1 MFPALQHSI
10 YLCVCVCDVRTW
22 WKDVCSEVER
32 QHRTRSFCL
41 SLMYRRFSPLLLF
54 HGQSRWSLGGESL
67 HEWEGISF
75 IVDPGYL
82 IHLTSCSQDSFITKP
97 IKTSNRI
104 KGRPADANIY
114 RGDCDIQWGGYT
126 VNIITQTKM
135 FFYGK
140 LYVYFYSIWG
150 LQLYFL
156 KKSLYPKT
164 IKNIVI
170 SQKRHFQAFHPQPAV
185 SLRRLHVCWIK
196 YLITW
201 PTD

>member
-1 MFPALQHSI
+1 MCEHDEKMFAA
-10 YLCVCVCDVRTW
+10 R
-22 WKDVCSEVER
+22 WKGNIER
-32 QHRTRSFCL
+32 GASVYPWCTVAPPLSFC
-41 SLMYRRFSPLLLF
+41 FTV
-54 HGQSRWSLGGESL
+54 SLGGESL

-150 LQLYFL
+150 PQLYFL